1 MCCVVGR
8 GGREGERGGERDP
21 KNGDLL
27 TRGEGRRDKRVRGR
41 RGEGMRERE
50 PPTARISE
58 EDLRVER
65 ERKGGEER
73 KRERR

>member
-1 MCCVVGR
+1 
-8 GGREGERGGERDP
+8 
-21 KNGDLL
+21 
-27 TRGEGRRDKRVRGR
+27 
-41 RGEGMRERE
+41 MRERE